1 MADSYTQEAKRRCLD
16 LADANLDQ
24 IWEDIDNMPED
35 SDADKWRK
43 KINAIAKEYTFSSR
57 FSLMRIFL
65 NRADESQLLDNKDP
79 NKGFKVILKDDS
91 KEGTIECEFKDIS
104 IEHAKELS
112 DEELR
117 QYEKFLME
125 IASRQS
131 DQDVN
136 EDLRLIRKA
145 LMIDEP
151 SNPLTREEALQL
163 GHSLQLTLEEMEWFL
178 LRVFIIAGGFRYN
191 VSDDLI
197 EVYGFLTNASSMK
210 VKNLKEKYEESYGQQ
225 EGKKHQ
231 NIVDWTLD
239 LGDSLPER
247 VKEWDTYNKTTE
259 DEEFMKWIGEI
270 APYLG
275 HHSQTALRV
284 YRNLA
289 AYAYN
294 LSKFKENAP
303 DVDTR
308 VRNNLFGTGQTEF
321 KKRIREILSKPD
333 LSPEARKLFYRN
345 GQISSEHCKKIADS
359 LHLDNANLT
368 FHNNPDKVKAWKVMM
383 INDNGD
389 AKILDARMTILMPDG
404 KKKSTNRVQEILND
418 HISVEKHDMLYLI
431 WFISYICW
439 FDNESNPTPDIISN
453 RVMEF
458 CDIAGDCLLTAG
470 LPAFYPA
477 HLMEQVTMLS
487 IIYAYLSGENNPE
500 EVYEGICDLLIPK
513 KKTLLKCKFK
523 NYKEATDITVLQ
535 EHNDAE
541 YRILPEADHAPI
553 RQRSYNELIEE
564 RIEQSYKGKKD
575 SLKKSFR
582 LCELTVTLTRN
593 FFDELSLSEQQ
604 EIFIDCIEFA
614 AQRYGRDNIIA
625 TAVHLNEIKP
635 HLHIEIIPMT
645 QDGKLSAKGV
655 IGGPEKKQEFQDKL
669 YSLISDKYAK
679 K

>member
-1 MADSYTQEAKRRCLD
+1 MQIFLGGFIMADSYTQEAKKRCLD
-16 LADANLDQ
+16 LVDANLDQ

-65 NRADESQLLDNKDP
+65 NRADESQLLDNKNP

-91 KEGTIECEFKDIS
+91 KEDTVECEFKDIS

-136 EDLRLIRKA
+136 EDSRLIRKA

-178 LRVFIIAGGFRYN
+178 LRVFIVAGGFRYN

-197 EVYGFLTNASSMK
+197 EAYGFMTNASSMK
-210 VKNLKEKYEESYGQQ
+210 VKELKEKYEESYGQK
-225 EGKKHQ
+225 EGTERQ

-270 APYLG
+270 VPYLG

-294 LSKFKENAP
+294 LSESKENTP
-303 DVDTR
+303 DVDTK
-308 VRNNLFGTGQTEF
+308 VKNNPFGVGQTEF
-321 KKRIREILSKPD
+321 KKRIREILYEPD
-333 LSPEARKLFYRN
+333 LSPEARELFYRN
-345 GQISSEHCKKIADS
+345 GQISSECCKKIADS
-359 LHLDNANLT
+359 LHKINANFT
-368 FHNNPDKVKAWKVMM
+368 FHHGANNDKAWAVMM
-383 INDNGD
+383 MNGNGN
-389 AKILDARMTILMPDG
+389 AKLLDAHMIIPRTDG
-404 KKKSTNRVQEILND
+404 KRNKKGELIKTTTSNRVQEILND
-418 HISVEKHDMLYLI
+418 HIPVEKHDMLYLI

-439 FDNESNPTPDIISN
+439 FDNESNPTPDIVSK
-453 RVMEF
+453 RVMDY
-458 CDIAGDCLLTAG
+458 CDVAEDCLFTAG

-477 HLMEQVTMLS
+477 HLMEQVTILS

-500 EVYEGICDLLIPK
+500 EVYGSICDMLVK
-513 KKTLLKCKFK
+513 
-523 NYKEATDITVLQ
+523 
-535 EHNDAE
+535 
-541 YRILPEADHAPI
+541 R
-553 RQRSYNELIEE
+553 RR
-564 RIEQSYKGKKD
+564 
-575 SLKKSFR
+575 
-582 LCELTVTLTRN
+582 RN
-593 FFDELSLSEQQ
+593 
-604 EIFIDCIEFA
+604 
-614 AQRYGRDNIIA
+614 N
-625 TAVHLNEIKP
+625 
-635 HLHIEIIPMT
+635 
-645 QDGKLSAKGV
+645 
-655 IGGPEKKQEFQDKL
+655 
-669 YSLISDKYAK
+669 
-679 K
+679 